1 MPLRRLMARTAR
13 MARAPGRPRVSG
25 RRANIPVVSR
35 RERGK
40 NRPVKARLFSSM
52 TPRRWIE
59 YTVAILAGNAVYFL
73 VLFPD
78 FPPGLQH
85 QPMKIDFGLVLDFL
99 CCVAVYAVIRL
110 GATHARRWRA

>member
-1 MPLRRLMARTAR
+1 MPLRRLR
-13 MARAPGRPRVSG
+13 ARAARIAPPRASRVSG

-40 NRPVKARLFSSM
+40 NRPVKARVFSSM

-59 YTVAILAGNAVYFL
+59 YTAAILAGNAVYFL

-78 FPPGLQH
+78 FPSLQH

-110 GATHARRWRA
+110 GAAHARRWRA